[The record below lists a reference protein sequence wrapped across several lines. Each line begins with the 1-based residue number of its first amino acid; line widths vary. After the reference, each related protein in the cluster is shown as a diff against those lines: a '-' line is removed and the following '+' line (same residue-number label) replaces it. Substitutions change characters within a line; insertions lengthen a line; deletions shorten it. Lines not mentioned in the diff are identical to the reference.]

1 MVTLLLANMMVLL
14 SEPRSVYRW
23 EKKREKRMASQ
34 LGEMLEHRMEHR
46 MVPLWVLKSESQ
58 MATPSVLQ

>member
-23 EKKREKRMASQ
+23 EKKREKRTVSQ
-34 LGEMLEHRMEHR
+34 LGEMLEHRMEHM
-46 MVPLWVLKSESQ
+46 MVPL
-58 MATPSVLQ
+58 